1 MQWLAGHGAY
11 GGQES
16 IERKQPAAL
25 NLRSHSLDKLR
36 QIVTTGASRK
46 FAQIRSDRLSRLD
59 QEMGPNKKGLEREIR
74 STAAARPHALTAGH
88 GAYGHQE
95 SG

>member
-25 NLRSHSLDKLR
+25 NLRSHSLTHSTSSDKSM
-36 QIVTTGASRK
+36 VH
-46 FAQIRSDRLSRLD
+46 SRLGHSLRKV
-59 QEMGPNKKGLEREIR
+59 ERAGLWILY
-74 STAAARPHALTAGH
+74 SNMSQAL
-88 GAYGHQE
+88 
-95 SG
+95 